1 MIATDLVHAFGGVD
15 VLQGV
20 SFDATPGQCLA
31 IIGPTGCG
39 KSTVLRMLAGLITP
53 TGGHVQIDGAPPSL
67 RTPRGAYMPQA
78 DTLLPWRR
86 ALENATLGAEIRG
99 EDPHAA
105 ATRARELFSRFGLD
119 GFEHSWP
126 HELSGGMRQ
135 RVALLRTVIAD
146 LPVLLLDEP
155 FGALDAITRTTLQ
168 GWLADLLAAT
178 GRTSVLVTHDI
189 DEALRL
195 ADTIVVL
202 SSRPGRVLATITPQG
217 VRPRSPS
224 TITQPE
230 FATQKREILR
240 LLTPA
245 LQ

>member
-1 MIATDLVHAFGGVD
+1 M
-15 VLQGV
+15 
-20 SFDATPGQCLA
+20 
-31 IIGPTGCG
+31 
-39 KSTVLRMLAGLITP
+39 
-53 TGGHVQIDGAPPSL
+53 
-67 RTPRGAYMPQA
+67 
-78 DTLLPWRR
+78 
-86 ALENATLGAEIRG
+86 
-99 EDPHAA
+99 
-105 ATRARELFSRFGLD
+105 
-119 GFEHSWP
+119 
-126 HELSGGMRQ
+126 
-135 RVALLRTVIAD
+135 IAD